1 MKTPGLRK
9 GAHPGEWHLEVCVP
23 GTWGKARKRKT
34 VFVENRAEALAEWSA
49 FRREIVSRG
58 GRARVWTLR
67 AYVEKHAD
75 AFAARYSKHGAEDFA
90 YRCAVLVRELGDI
103 RLDRITAATVR
114 DLVAR
119 LQRRYKPATVNA
131 MLTGLRRLLR
141 DAVDRSELA
150 VYPIRG
156 RLPLQRVE
164 SLRLEMTEE
173 ERAAFLAGFDDAA
186 RFRRVTETAGPRAD
200 VLFSF
205 HRALRP
211 LFVVALETGL
221 SRADLLSLTW
231 ADVAGDVIRRPRA
244 KTRIEA
250 VIPVSTACRE
260 ALDELKARPL
270 VGKRVFVSPLSGR
283 PLAIDTLQVHF
294 RLAKRIAG
302 ITRRLRF
309 HDLRHTFASRL
320 ASRGVSLQV
329 IARALGHSSIA
340 MSQRYARP
348 DDSAMRAVL
357 EALDSGATNVP
368 TNSRTRSNGGK

>member
-1 MKTPGLRK
+1 VKTPGLRK
-9 GAHPGEWHLEVCVP
+9 GRRPGEWHLEVCVP
-23 GTWGKARKRKT
+23 GTGGRVRKRRT
-34 VFVENRAEALAEWSA
+34 IFADSRAEALHEWSIWRKELVA
-49 FRREIVSRG
+49 RG

-67 AYVEKHAD
+67 AYVEAHAE
-75 AFAARYSKHGAEDFA
+75 AFEARYTTHGARDFA
-90 YRCAVLVRELGDI
+90 FRCSVLIRELGDI
-103 RLDRITAATVR
+103 RLDRVTAATVR
-114 DLVAR
+114 DLAAR
-119 LQRRYKPATVNA
+119 LQGRYKPSTVNA

-164 SLRLEMTEE
+164 PLRLELSDE
-173 ERAAFLAGFDDAA
+173 ERVAFLAGFDDAA
-186 RFRRVTETAGPRAD
+186 KFRRVTETEGPKAD
-200 VLFSF
+200 VMFSF

-211 LFVVALETGL
+211 LFIVALETGL
-221 SRADLLSLTW
+221 ARGDLLSLTW
-231 ADVAGDVIRRPRA
+231 ADVAGPVIRRPRG
-244 KTRIEA
+244 KTHVEA
-250 VIPVSTACRE
+250 VIPVSTTCRA
-260 ALDELKARPL
+260 ALEELRARPL

-283 PLAIDTLQVHF
+283 PLAIDTLEVHF

-348 DDSAMRAVL
+348 DEAAMRAVL
-357 EALDSGATNVP
+357 DALGGSAANVSA
-368 TNSRTRSNGGK
+368 NNRTHRNGGN